1 MPHLHEIDVTT
12 KLTTWKRRVI
22 DDTGEATD
30 EEIEPVPSASDTVAM
45 IMTRTTYCVGPEVPI
60 ETVVGLML
68 ERHLSGVPVIDGD
81 GRPIGIVS
89 KTDVL
94 RHAHESGDGVEEVAS
109 AGRRVDGTLGEG
121 FHATEVHGT
130 PVHEIMMPVVFV
142 IEQDTTITAACAL
155 MAAEGVH
162 RLPVV
167 SADGRVTGIL
177 STLDVV
183 RWVAASVG

>member
-12 KLTTWKRRVI
+12 KVATWTRRVI
-22 DDTGEATD
+22 DDGGDASD
-30 EEIEPVPSASDTVAM
+30 QQIERIQSSADTVAM
-45 IMTRTTYCVGPEVPI
+45 IMTRTTYCVGPDAPI
-60 ETVVGLML
+60 ETVVNLML
-68 ERHLSGVPVIDGD
+68 ERNLSGVPVIDAD
-81 GRPIGIVS
+81 GRPIGVVS

-109 AGRRVDGTLGEG
+109 AGRRVDRTLGDG
-121 FHATEVHGT
+121 FHATAVHGT
-130 PVHEIMMPVVFV
+130 PVHEIMMPVVFA
-142 IEQDTTITAACAL
+142 IEQDTTITAACTL

-167 SADGRVTGIL
+167 SSDGKVVGIL